1 MIVIV
6 RCLGPDL
13 VGRDERQVD
22 VGLGLE
28 REVLLGLLGGLLEP
42 LQGHL
47 VLAEVDPLLLL
58 ELVGDV
64 VDQRLVPVVAAQV
77 GVAVG
82 REDLEDAVADVED
95 RDVERAAAE
104 VEDGDLLVLLLV
116 EAVGQGRGGRLVDD
130 PRDLQAGDLAGVLGR
145 LALAVVEVG
154 RDGDHRLADLV
165 AQVALGR
172 LLELAEDHRRDLRRR
187 VVLAA
192 DPDLDEVVG
201 PADDLVGDHLLLGPD
216 LVVAPAHEPLDRV
229 DRPRRVGH
237 RLPLGRL
244 ADQGL
249 ALGGERDDRRRQPA
263 PLLVGDDRDIAP
275 FHHRDHAVGR
285 PQVDPDDLFTFCH
298 DPSPFTDSECGDEGA
313 ETEPKPG
320 LDGLDPCRNEPR
332 PRGSAARRA
341 ASPPTSL
348 TDHAPSMQRQ
358 CQRRS

>member
-1 MIVIV
+1 MTSPVSTAPWIAAPTATTSSGLTPLCGSLPKISLTICWTRGIRVEPPTSTTSSISDGLSLASSSAFRTGALQRSKRLSVSCSNWLRLIVIV
-6 RCLGPDL
+6 RCLGPVC

-64 VDQRLVPVVAAQV
+64 VDQGLVPVVAAEV

-104 VEDGDLLVLLLV
+104 VEDRDLLVLLLV

-130 PRDLQAGDLAGVLGR
+130 PGDFQAGDLAGVLGR

-165 AQVALGR
+165 AEVALGR
-172 LLELAEDHRRDLRRR
+172 LLELAEDQRRDLRRR

-192 DPDLDEVVG
+192 DAG
-201 PADDLVGDHLLLGPD
+201 P
-216 LVVAPAHEPLDRV
+216 
-229 DRPRRVGH
+229 
-237 RLPLGRL
+237 
-244 ADQGL
+244 
-249 ALGGERDDRRRQPA
+249 
-263 PLLVGDDRDIAP
+263 
-275 FHHRDHAVGR
+275 
-285 PQVDPDDLFTFCH
+285 
-298 DPSPFTDSECGDEGA
+298 
-313 ETEPKPG
+313 
-320 LDGLDPCRNEPR
+320 
-332 PRGSAARRA
+332 
-341 ASPPTSL
+341 
-348 TDHAPSMQRQ
+348 
-358 CQRRS
+358 